1 MGVRYPH
8 APGHPNLLFPGD
20 VDEKLVHK
28 RVGFAFLANSRSRA
42 VSWQDSHLISQWEQL
57 RFNSLE
63 QLLAIASGKVPTTDA
78 TGKENITADQKLL
91 RLRKE
96 AKATRAMTWDLKHLE
111 FHSQKI
117 ALSRFLDEKIG
128 RNWFDFKAKA
138 EVPEKIRIRNHRC
151 GIRVATDRAV
161 KFSLNFRNVADV
173 IDVPVGEKQQFQID
187 FAILQPRATTVGR
200 VE

>member
-1 MGVRYPH
+1 
-8 APGHPNLLFPGD
+8 
-20 VDEKLVHK
+20 
-28 RVGFAFLANSRSRA
+28 
-42 VSWQDSHLISQWEQL
+42 
-57 RFNSLE
+57 
-63 QLLAIASGKVPTTDA
+63 
-78 TGKENITADQKLL
+78 
-91 RLRKE
+91 
-96 AKATRAMTWDLKHLE
+96 MTWNLKHLE

-117 ALSRFLDEKIG
+117 ALARFLDEKIG
-128 RNWFDFKAKA
+128 LNWFDFKAEA

-187 FAILQPRATTVGR
+187 FAILQPGATTVGC